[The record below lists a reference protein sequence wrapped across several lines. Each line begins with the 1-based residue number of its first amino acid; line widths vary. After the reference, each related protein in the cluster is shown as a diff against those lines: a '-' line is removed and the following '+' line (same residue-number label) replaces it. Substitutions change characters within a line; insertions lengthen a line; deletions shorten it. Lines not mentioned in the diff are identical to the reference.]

1 MEETAPVAVL
11 MGTVVPAVK
20 VCSYLAYIYDK
31 YDNLIQV
38 AG

>member
-20 VCSYLAYIYDK
+20 VCMYVSILS
-31 YDNLIQV
+31 NFV
-38 AG
+38 